1 MATLIRFHK
10 TGGPEVLQYDRVEP
24 RPLQAGEIRL
34 KVEAIGLNRAE
45 VMFRQGQYLETPEFP
60 SPIGYEAAGVIEEVG
75 PGVAGLKSGDRAAS
89 VPAFSMV
96 RYGAYGDSV
105 VLPADVMVKTPERL
119 SSIDAAAV
127 WMQYGTA
134 YMLIEFGGMKRG
146 DVVLITA
153 AASSVGLAAIQ
164 IANAVGA
171 RAIATTRKAD
181 KVQPLLNAGASDVIN
196 TAKDDLA
203 KEVDRLTGG
212 KGANIIFDPV
222 IGPQL
227 ETLCAVAAPAA
238 NIFLY
243 GLLDPTPV
251 TFPLVPALTKDLT
264 FRTYKLVLITANPE
278 RMARAKAWILEH
290 LESGALKPIIA
301 RVFPFDQIVE
311 AHRYMESNEQVG
323 KIIVTVP

>member
-10 TGGPEVLQYDRVEP
+10 VGGPEVLQFDRVAP
-24 RPLQAGEIRL
+24 PPLQSGEIRL
-34 KVEAIGLNRAE
+34 RVEAIGLNRAE
-45 VMFRQGQYLETPEFP
+45 VMFREGQYLETPEFP

-75 PGVAGLKSGDRAAS
+75 PGVVGLQPGDRAAS

-105 VLPADVMVKTPERL
+105 VLPASVMVKTPDRF
-119 SSIDAAAV
+119 SSIEAAAT
-127 WMQYGTA
+127 WMQYATA
-134 YMLIEFGGMKRG
+134 YMLIEFGGMKQG

-164 IANAVGA
+164 MANAVGA
-171 RAIATTRKAD
+171 RPIATTRKAD
-181 KVQPLLNAGASDVIN
+181 KVQPLLDAGARDVIN
-196 TAKDDLA
+196 TAKSDLA
-203 KEVDRLTGG
+203 KEVHRLTGG
-212 KGANIIFDPV
+212 KGANIVFDPV

-227 ETLCAVAAPAA
+227 EALCEAAAPAA

-251 TFPLVPALTKDLT
+251 AFPLIPALAKDLT
-264 FRTYKLVLITANPE
+264 IRTYKLILITANPE
-278 RMARAKAWILEH
+278 RMARAKTWILQH
-290 LESGALKPIIA
+290 LESGALKPVIA
-301 RVFPFDQIVE
+301 RVFPFDQMVE